1 MAHHEIDEGRRALV
15 TRLGGAALALPFL
28 HALERPARAATP
40 AAPNGRKAPRNLV
53 IFYTPNGVYHQN
65 YWPRGGE
72 TDFQLNVAMEPLQKY
87 RDKLLILGPKFAGPT
102 RAPMAGT
109 GLEHIVKNAGAGGH
123 PPQHQAQVFLT
134 GDPVKFP
141 YSQQTGDG
149 LTVHT
154 GQPSLDQLVANTI
167 GARSRFRSLE
177 FGLHPVGG
185 DTPSTINFAM
195 DGSPMPRMVDSAA
208 AWSRIFGGVVDA
220 PKGGMSAPMGPD
232 QRRVAVSNFLK
243 KRFANLGPR
252 LGKDDRL
259 ALERHLAALREVEAR
274 VLTAP
279 IATSGCTPSGVKLD
293 PIPGGAAFMEVPAV
307 ASNFEQMI
315 ALAFACDVTRVASV
329 TFGYPGGGGVGG
341 LHPVWLGINNAHHQL
356 SHHGGD
362 AAKTGPL
369 TQLMK
374 WFGLQVAQ
382 MLDQLARYPHP
393 DGDGTLL
400 DHTIVL
406 WGSRHG
412 EGNGH
417 TNESLPCLLA
427 GGGAEVFGPTGRFLN
442 LPGTNWCSL
451 LLSLARAYGVQLD
464 GFGLGTLRTTETIK
478 ELGIS

>member
-1 MAHHEIDEGRRALV
+1 MSNRQVSQGRRALLA
-15 TRLGGAALALPFL
+15 RMGGAAFALPFL
-28 HALERPARAATP
+28 EIERAARGA
-40 AAPNGRKAPRNLV
+40 AAPPPPTARKPPKNLI

-65 YWPRGGE
+65 YWPMGGE

-87 RDKLLILGPKFAGPT
+87 RDKLIIVGPQFSGT
-102 RAPMAGT
+102 GRAPMAGT
-109 GLEHIVKNAGAGGH
+109 GLKHIVKNSGAGGH

-141 YSQQTGDG
+141 YAAQTGDG

-154 GQPSLDQLVANTI
+154 AQPSLDQMVANTI
-167 GARSRFRSLE
+167 GAHNRFRSLE

-208 AWSRIFGGVVDA
+208 AWTRVFGGVMDA
-220 PKGGMSAPMGPD
+220 PAGGAAAMGPD
-232 QRRVAVSNFLK
+232 QRRVAVSNFLG
-243 KRFANLGPR
+243 KRFASLTPKLGR
-252 LGKDDRL
+252 ADRT
-259 ALERHLAALREVEAR
+259 ALDQHLAAIREVEAR
-274 VLTAP
+274 VLATPPLAGKGCAP
-279 IATSGCTPSGVKLD
+279 SAVKLD
-293 PIPGGAAFMEVPAV
+293 PVPTGAAFSEVPAV
-307 ASNFEQMI
+307 ATNFEQMI
-315 ALAFACDVTRVASV
+315 ALAFACDLTRVATV

-400 DHTIVL
+400 DHTLVF

-417 TNESLPCLLA
+417 TNESIPCLLA

-451 LLSLARAYGVQLD
+451 LLSLARAYGVQTA
-464 GFGLGTLRTTETIK
+464 GFGVDTLRTTETIK
-478 ELGIS
+478 ELGI

>member
-1 MAHHEIDEGRRALV
+1 MPHRTVSNEGRRALLA
-15 TRLGGAALALPFL
+15 RMGGAALALPFL
-28 HALERPARAATP
+28 ELARPARAATP
-40 AAPNGRKAPRNLV
+40 TGRKPPKNLI
-53 IFYTPNGVYHQN
+53 IFYTPNGVYHPN
-65 YWPRGGE
+65 YWPMGGE
-72 TDFQLNVAMEPLQKY
+72 TDFQLNQAMEPLQKY
-87 RDKLLILGPKFAGPT
+87 RDKLIIVGPQFASAG
-102 RAPMAGT
+102 RVPMAGT
-109 GLEHIVKNAGAGGH
+109 GLKHIVKNSGAGGH

-141 YSQQTGDG
+141 YNQQTGDG

-154 GQPSLDQLVANTI
+154 GQPSLDQLVASTI
-167 GARSRFRSLE
+167 GTHNRFRSLE

-208 AWSRIFGGVVDA
+208 AWTRIFGGVMDTPA
-220 PKGGMSAPMGPD
+220 GGMSPMGPD

-243 KRFANLGPR
+243 RRFASLTPR
-252 LGKDDRL
+252 LGKADRL
-259 ALERHLAALREVEAR
+259 ALDQHLASLREVEAR
-274 VLTAP
+274 VLTTPPPSTA
-279 IATSGCTPSGVKLD
+279 ACTPGSTKLM
-293 PIPGGAAFMEVPAV
+293 PIPAGAAFSEVPAL

-315 ALAFACDVTRVASV
+315 ALAFACDLTRVASV

-400 DHTIVL
+400 DHTIVF

-451 LLSLARAYGVQLD
+451 LLSLARAYGVQAA
-464 GFGLGTLRTTETIK
+464 GFGLDTLRTTETVK
-478 ELGIS
+478 ELGV